1 MKDLRQFIKTTI
13 REFVEEQK
21 INEDIFNLISKYP
34 NYFNNSYVSKIA
46 EKLGYKLIIN
56 LDSGNSGVAY
66 ILDGGKV
73 LKITTDKT
81 EFLVANK
88 LKGKNLK
95 RISNIFETYK
105 IKEQDVYI
113 IVLEYLHSLSEELFE
128 LVEEY
133 NGTNIKKKD
142 NSKFNWLKE
151 QLKEIEIE
159 LKNNGIPNPTDFDWW
174 MNMGLKNGNLAV
186 FDVGDKT
193 IDYKDYPEFD
203 ISNL

>member
-1 MKDLRQFIKTTI
+1 MKDLKQFIKTTI

-21 INEDIFNLISKYP
+21 INEDIFDLIGKYP

-46 EKLGYKLIIN
+46 DKLGYKLKIN

-95 RISNIFETYK
+95 RISNIYETHK
-105 IKEQDVYI
+105 IKDQDVYI
-113 IVLEYLHSLSEELFE
+113 IVLEYLDSLSEELFE
-128 LVEEY
+128 LVEKY
-133 NGTNIKKKD
+133 NETNIKKKNNPEFD
-142 NSKFNWLKE
+142 WLKT
-151 QLKEIEIE
+151 QLNDIETE
-159 LKNNGIPNPTDFDWW
+159 LKNNGISNPTDFDWW

-193 IDYKDYPEFD
+193 IDYSDFPELD

>member
-1 MKDLRQFIKTTI
+1 MKDLRNSIKITI
-13 REFVEEQK
+13 REIIKEQK
-21 INEDIFNLISKYP
+21 INEDIFDLTYKYP

-46 EKLGYKLIIN
+46 DKLGYKLKTN

-66 ILDGGKV
+66 MLEDSKV

-105 IKEQDVYI
+105 IKDQDVYI
-113 IVLEYLHSLSEELFE
+113 IVLEYLDSLSEELFE

-133 NGTNIKKKD
+133 NGTNIKNKNNPEFD
-142 NSKFNWLKE
+142 WLKI
-151 QLKEIEIE
+151 QLNDIETE
-159 LKNNGIPNPTDFDWW
+159 LKNNGISNPTDFDWW

-193 IDYKDYPEFD
+193 INYSDYLELD
-203 ISNL
+203 ISSF